1 MFETYRNHRLLMG
14 AAVAGAMLLLA
25 ACASAPPAP
34 TAALNEARLAI
45 EVAEK
50 VDASHYANAEL
61 DEARQKL
68 MSADKS
74 VKAKNMVQADRF
86 AEQSIVM
93 AELATARTETAKAQ
107 AVNDELYRSS
117 EALIEEM
124 RRTGGQQ

>member
-1 MFETYRNHRLLMG
+1 MIETYRIHRLLMG
-14 AAVAGAMLLLA
+14 AVFAGAMLLLA
-25 ACASAPPAP
+25 ACASAPPVP
-34 TAALNEARLAI
+34 TAAFNEAKLAI

-68 MSADKS
+68 MSANKS
-74 VKAKNMVQADRF
+74 AKAQNMVLSDRF
-86 AEQSIVM
+86 AKQSIVM

-107 AVNDELYRSS
+107 AVNDELYRGA

-124 RRTGGQQ
+124 QRTGDQQ